1 MSKLKTFND
10 GSYMPLW
17 QADLEFIQEAFS
29 MPFVEL
35 CETLLGKTS
44 GIINCEVTSFKNSG
58 GTVTQISEGLLL
70 MEGEIV
76 YCPAQSIFGPD
87 AVALVK
93 EEAYDNAGDKV
104 FKVDNGTDVRQT
116 YYTPKA
122 VLAENTFSGGVVIED
137 PPVFLTLDS
146 EGSKTL
152 IECLYDAL
160 FAKCLTDAVFQQ
172 NLYNLLSQKCLND
185 TPFLTNL
192 LNKLLALPYSLE
204 GNGPTVNVPGVGWT
218 TGIRFAK
225 IGKRVHVLY
234 LDLANHDPDM
244 GTPPSKP
251 AGSEIYD
258 LGNAYK
264 PFDDVYFVCREKNT
278 TGTMFFGRVKTD
290 GKICIESNST
300 GMIAAAFSYL
310 VP

>member
-1 MSKLKTFND
+1 MNNLKTWND
-10 GSYMPLW
+10 GSYMPVW

-29 MPFVEL
+29 TPFVKL
-35 CETLLGKTS
+35 CETLFGKTS
-44 GIINCEVTSFKNSG
+44 GIICGCKVTLNKG
-58 GTVTQISEGLLL
+58 GTDLAQITEGLVL

-76 YCPAQSIFGPD
+76 YCPAQSISGV
-87 AVALVK
+87 ATVALVK
-93 EEAYDNAGDKV
+93 EETYDNAGDKV
-104 FKVDNGTDVRQT
+104 FKVDNSTDVRQT
-116 YYTPKA
+116 YYTPHA
-122 VLAENTFSGGVVIED
+122 VLAENTFSGGDVED
-137 PPVFLTLDS
+137 PPAFLVLDS

-152 IECLYDAL
+152 IECLYDTL
-160 FAKCLTDAVFQQ
+160 FQQ
-172 NLYNLLSQKCLND
+172 CLIDTTFQKNLYNLLSSKCLND
-185 TPFLTNL
+185 TSFLQNL
-192 LNKLLALPYSLE
+192 WNKLQALPYSLE